1 MKGTLSIG
9 TATAGP
15 GHVGY
20 GGLPVG
26 ELYDG
31 SPVAVPV
38 AVVNGLGDGSVVW
51 IQNAVHGD
59 EYVGLGAIHRLL
71 EEVNPATVSGALVL
85 IPVLNVQGFR
95 AGSRMAPQDGMDMNR
110 VWPGQPIERAMHLW
124 AHSEL
129 VAHRVFSEIKQH
141 ASHVIDL
148 HDAGWMGLMS
158 PYVSYHTS
166 SAVPAAE
173 LRALAASTGMDIVWE
188 SGEAFI
194 TEKAPGS
201 IGTRTGSAGLPTLT
215 LESGGEGR
223 LHQEPVERMTQALLN
238 ALRRLRILPGTPA
251 RNPRQRFVVKGN
263 WIRPLHGGV
272 LYTGVRPLQQV
283 RRGDLLGTVRDLF
296 GRVVEELRAPVDG
309 IIIGARTY
317 GVIATGQY
325 FCNVGELAEERA

>member
-1 MKGTLSIG
+1 VKETLSVG
-9 TATAGP
+9 TATAEP
-15 GHVGY
+15 GCVGY

-31 SPVAVPV
+31 SPIVVPV
-38 AVVNGLGDGSVVW
+38 AVVNGLRDGPVVW

-71 EEVNPATVSGALVL
+71 DEIDLAAVSGALVL
-85 IPVLNVQGFR
+85 IPVLNVQAFR

-110 VWPGQPIERAMHLW
+110 VWPGHSMERAMHLW

-129 VAHRVFSEIKQH
+129 VVHRVFAEITAH

-158 PYVSYHTS
+158 PYVSYHTT
-166 SAVPAAE
+166 SAVPAAD

-188 SGEAFI
+188 SGEAFV

-201 IGTRTGSAGLPTLT
+201 IGTRTGPTGLPTLT
-215 LESGGEGR
+215 LEAGGEGR
-223 LHQEPVERMTQALLN
+223 LHQEPVERVAQALLN
-238 ALRRLRILPGTPA
+238 ALRHLRVLPGTPA
-251 RNPRQRFVVKGN
+251 HNPRQRFVVKGN
-263 WIRPLHGGV
+263 WIRPLRGGI

-283 RRGDLLGTVRDLF
+283 RRGDLIGTVRDLF
-296 GRVVEELRAPVDG
+296 GRVVEELHAPVDG

-317 GVIATGQY
+317 GVVATGQY
-325 FCNVGELAEERA
+325 FCNVGELAEERG